1 MLVLLVAQTLCS
13 GKWGKQSFGAK
24 CAVNWR
30 GLASLVCA
38 ALCIHT
44 SHMHSVGA
52 RGAAYKRND
61 TNDILS
67 LAPLVSATV
76 QSVSR
81 GPKSSQ
87 TLRACASMSHAFHVD
102 FITSR
107 HVELQVGMP
116 FVTGMPHSQQSLH
129 LLKNITNR
137 EMALARTHMM
147 GAPSG
152 PAEYFLTSSSLF
164 TGAPQIDIILS

>member
-1 MLVLLVAQTLCS
+1 MLVLLVAQSLYS
-13 GKWGKQSFGAK
+13 GKWRKQSFGAK

-30 GLASLVCA
+30 GLASFVCA
-38 ALCIHT
+38 ALFIHT
-44 SHMHSVGA
+44 AHMHRVGA

-67 LAPLVSATV
+67 LRPLVSATV

-81 GPKSSQ
+81 GSESSQ
-87 TLRACASMSHAFHVD
+87 TLRTCASMWRVSHVD
-102 FITSR
+102 FITTSR
-107 HVELQVGMP
+107 HAALTAIASSTQ
-116 FVTGMPHSQQSLH
+116 THHS
-129 LLKNITNR
+129 NR
-137 EMALARTHMM
+137 QMALARTHMM

-152 PAEYFLTSSSLF
+152 PAEYFLTSCSLF